1 MAKKLP
7 FVLYQG
13 KIGQI
18 KDTDTIFDFTVVEL
32 DFGAIPIKW
41 KKFSVTDSN
50 IVSTDI
56 VDCKLAYLQP
66 TGKSLD
72 EVEMDSFYIICKP
85 KAGSI
90 DFLIKS
96 LEGHV
101 KGKFKFRYQVFKG

>member
-7 FVLYQG
+7 LTLYQG
-13 KIGQI
+13 KAGQI

-32 DFGAIPIKW
+32 DFGTTPIKW

-72 EVEMDSFYIICKP
+72 EVEMDSFYILSKP
-85 KAGSI
+85 FSGGVI
-90 DFLIKS
+90 FLIKS

-101 KGKFKFRYQVFKG
+101 KGKFKFRYQILKG